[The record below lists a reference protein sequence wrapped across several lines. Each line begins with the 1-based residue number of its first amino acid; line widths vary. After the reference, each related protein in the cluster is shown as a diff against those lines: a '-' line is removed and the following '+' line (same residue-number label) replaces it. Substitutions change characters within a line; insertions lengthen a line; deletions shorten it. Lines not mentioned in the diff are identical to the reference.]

1 MFASNPKP
9 RTRRR
14 TFGFTLVE
22 LLVVI
27 TIIGILIGLLLP
39 AVQSAREAARRMQC
53 MNHLKQMGLAFLQHE
68 STHGHFPT
76 GGWGYQW
83 TGDPDRGAGW
93 RQPGGWVFN
102 ILPFVE
108 QQSLYEGLQEPS
120 GANLARS
127 MPNVYTCPSDGQQPE
142 DVTSPTD
149 HKTSNYWGVMGA
161 GRNGKVVELNDSIC
175 GSYYTDGLFPP
186 GYARRMRDVQDGT
199 SNTLAFG
206 EATYQ
211 LRGWIKGVYFA
222 SSTQICML
230 GAKNV
235 RWPINS
241 DPEVLCYT
249 GCTSGRTLLLNDVFF
264 ASRHPGGA
272 QFTFVDGSVQFLSE
286 TIQFDIYEDL
296 ATVAGGEVNR
306 WSP

>member
-1 MFASNPKP
+1 MIRKKTERWLA
-9 RTRRR
+9 T
-14 TFGFTLVE
+14 THAGGFTLVE

-27 TIIGILIGLLLP
+27 AIIGILIALLLP

-53 MNHLKQMGLAFLQHE
+53 SNNLKQLGLALHQYHTALKVFPGLVV
-68 STHGHFPT
+68 PT
-76 GGWGYQW
+76 GVACNRS
-83 TGDPDRGAGW
+83 TFH
-93 RQPGGWVFN
+93 VTL
-102 ILPFVE
+102 LPYLE

-127 MPNVYTCPSDGQQPE
+127 IPNVYTCPSDGRQPE

-161 GRNGKVVELNDSIC
+161 GRNGNVVDLADSTC
-175 GSYYTDGLFPP
+175 GGYYTDGLFPP
-186 GYARRMRDVQDGT
+186 GFARRMRDVKDGT

-241 DPEVLCYT
+241 DPTVLCYT

-272 QFTFVDGSVQFLSE
+272 QFALVDGSVQFLGE
-286 TIQFDIYEDL
+286 TIQFDVYEDL

>member
-1 MFASNPKP
+1 MHQYHTAP
-9 RTRRR
+9 
-14 TFGFTLVE
+14 G
-22 LLVVI
+22 LVVP
-27 TIIGILIGLLLP
+27 TGAACNRSTFHVTLLP
-39 AVQSAREAARRMQC
+39 Y
-53 MNHLKQMGLAFLQHE
+53 L
-68 STHGHFPT
+68 
-76 GGWGYQW
+76 
-83 TGDPDRGAGW
+83 
-93 RQPGGWVFN
+93 
-102 ILPFVE
+102 E

-127 MPNVYTCPSDGQQPE
+127 IPNVYTCPSDGQQPE

-186 GYARRMRDVQDGT
+186 GHARRMRDVQDGT

-230 GAKNV
+230 SAKNV

>member
-1 MFASNPKP
+1 MIRKSTKQESATKGPK
-9 RTRRR
+9 
-14 TFGFTLVE
+14 GFTLVE

-27 TIIGILIGLLLP
+27 AIIGILIALLLP

-53 MNHLKQMGLAFLQHE
+53 SNNLKQLGLALHQYHTALKVFPGLVVPTAAACNR
-68 STHGHFPT
+68 STFH
-76 GGWGYQW
+76 
-83 TGDPDRGAGW
+83 
-93 RQPGGWVFN
+93 VML
-102 ILPFVE
+102 LPYLE
-108 QQSLYEGLQEPS
+108 QQSLYEGLQEPN

-127 MPNVYTCPSDGQQPE
+127 IPNVYTCPSDGRQPE

-161 GRNGKVVELNDSIC
+161 GRNGKVVELADSTC

-186 GYARRMRDVQDGT
+186 GLARRMRDVKDGT

-241 DPEVLCYT
+241 DPVVLCYT

-272 QFTFVDGSVQFLSE
+272 LFAMVDGSVQFLSE
-286 TIQFDIYEDL
+286 TIQFDVYEDL